1 MAKRRSFTAEFKA
14 QVVLE
19 LVSGAKTAAEIC
31 REHDI
36 KPQLLSTWK
45 TQFLENAPSVFAS
58 DRTRD
63 GAQERIVELERLL
76 GQKTLELEVAK
87 KASNILQSQQSRNG
101 RW

>member
-1 MAKRRSFTAEFKA
+1 MAKRRRFTAEFKA

-45 TQFLENAPSVFAS
+45 AQFLQNAPTVFAS
-58 DRTRD
+58 GRARD
-63 GAQERIVELERLL
+63 ESQERIDELERLL

-101 RW
+101 RS